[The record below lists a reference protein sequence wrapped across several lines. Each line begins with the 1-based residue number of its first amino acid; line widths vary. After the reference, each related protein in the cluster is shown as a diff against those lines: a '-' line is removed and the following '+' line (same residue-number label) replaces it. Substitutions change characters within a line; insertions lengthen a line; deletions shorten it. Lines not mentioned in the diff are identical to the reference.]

1 MKKYKLITIHEE
13 SLSENETLCVFLNV
27 NNYDDNDKES
37 VIGIYDK
44 STEIYLFF
52 NTIKEL
58 IDYRYYSVRVM
69 QRAYYKEELFDEYY
83 DNGSDKLLSNIL
95 EYLKS

>member
-1 MKKYKLITIHEE
+1 MKKYKIVTIHEE

-27 NNYDDNDKES
+27 NVSDETDKES

-44 STEIYLFF
+44 STEIYIFF

-69 QRAYYKEELFDEYY
+69 HRAYYKEELFDEYY
-83 DNGSDKLLSNIL
+83 DNGGDQLLSDIL
-95 EYLKS
+95 EYVKS

>member
-27 NNYDDNDKES
+27 NITDETDKES

-69 QRAYYKEELFDEYY
+69 QRAYYKEVLFDEYY
-83 DNGSDKLLSNIL
+83 DNGGDHLLSDVL
-95 EYLKS
+95 EYIKS